1 MAKMHTPAME
11 RLEKKRKKKKKT
23 PESVGVWSEI
33 GYRLTRN
40 RAAVFGMVVLF
51 ILVLFAL
58 FPQFFANSG
67 YDDQDYTNIFLSPSL
82 EHPMGTDNLG
92 RDIFSRIVYGARISL
107 TVGLLSMICRLIV
120 GGILGSLA
128 AVNGGVTD
136 NIIMR
141 ICDVF
146 MSIPSTLLAISIC
159 AALGNGMT
167 NVIIAITIALVPSF
181 SRTVRA
187 SILTVKDQEYIEAGP
202 AIGAGKLRLILRHMI
217 PNAMG
222 PIIVRATLDVAGSI
236 TTTAALSFIGLG
248 VEPPTPEWGC
258 MLSQAKQYITSL
270 DKWYIVAFPGI
281 MIMLT
286 VFALNLFGDGLRD
299 AFDPRSKK

>member
-1 MAKMHTPAME
+1 MKTPAME
-11 RLEKKRKKKKKT
+11 RLAKSRKNKKNE
-23 PESVGVWSEI
+23 PVGVWSEI
-33 GYRLTRN
+33 GWRLTRN
-40 RAAVFGMVVLF
+40 RAAVFSMAVLF
-51 ILVLFAL
+51 VLILFAL
-58 FPQFFANSG
+58 FPQFFARYG
-67 YDDQDYTNIFLSPSL
+67 YDDQDYSRTFIGPCAEFI
-82 EHPMGTDNLG
+82 MGTDNLG
-92 RDIFSRIVYGARISL
+92 RDIFSRVVYGARISL
-107 TVGLLSMICRLIV
+107 AVGLLSMLCSLVV
-120 GGILGSLA
+120 GGILGSVA
-128 AVNGGVTD
+128 AVSGGATD
-136 NIIMR
+136 NVIMR

-167 NVIIAITIALVPSF
+167 NLIIAITISLIPSF

-187 SILTVKDQEYIEAGP
+187 SILTVKDQEYIEAAR
-202 AIGAGKLRLILRHMI
+202 AIGASKIRLVFRHMI

-236 TTTAALSFIGLG
+236 TAAAALSFIGLG
-248 VEPPTPEWGC
+248 VTPPTPEWGC
-258 MLSQAKQYITSL
+258 MLNQAKQYITSF

-299 AFDPRSKK
+299 AFDPRSKN

>member
-1 MAKMHTPAME
+1 MSKMHTEAMD
-11 RLEKKRKKKKKT
+11 RLSRKKKRKKK
-23 PESVGVWSEI
+23 EAVGVWSEVL
-33 GYRLTRN
+33 YRLSRN
-40 RAAVFGMVVLF
+40 RAAIFGLIVMF

-58 FPQFFANSG
+58 FPQAFASEG
-67 YDDQDYTNIFLSPSL
+67 YDNQDYTRIFVSPCL
-82 EHPMGTDNLG
+82 EHPFGTDNVG
-92 RDIFSRIVYGARISL
+92 RDIFSRVVYGARISL
-107 TVGLLSMICRLIV
+107 TVGLMAMLGSLVV
-120 GGILGSLA
+120 GGTLGALA
-128 AVNGGVTD
+128 AVNGNVSD

-167 NVIIAITIALVPSF
+167 NLIIAITISLIPSF

-187 SILTVKDQEYIEAGP
+187 SILTVKDQEYIEAAR
-202 AIGAGKLRLILRHMI
+202 AIGASKIRLVFRHMI

-236 TTTAALSFIGLG
+236 TAAAALSFIGLG
-248 VEPPTPEWGC
+248 VTPPTPEWGC
-258 MLSQAKQYITSL
+258 MLNQAKQYITSF
-270 DKWYIVAFPGI
+270 DKWYIVVFPGI

-299 AFDPRSKK
+299 AFDPRSKN

>member
-1 MAKMHTPAME
+1 MAKMHPPAME

-67 YDDQDYTNIFLSPSL
+67 YDDQDYTSIFLSPSL

-107 TVGLLSMICRLIV
+107 TVGLLSMICSLIV

-187 SILTVKDQEYIEAGP
+187 SILTVKDQEYIEAAR